1 MTYLIYA
8 LREIKSGFG
17 KTSLTDT
24 DSSQTQISNT
34 QLTSLI
40 NELVELP
47 DRTLSILD
55 DYHCIN
61 RQNIHDAVSNL
72 LEHAPPQVHFV
83 ISARADPP
91 LPIARLRGRG
101 QVTELRQNDLRF
113 TLDEAGEFL
122 AKNPSTDLSH
132 SDISALVT
140 RTEGWAAGLQM
151 AAASLVDQSDVSA
164 FEPEGFIRVF
174 LDHGTVLA
182 GLLETT
188 ISDTND
194 PRLLAYTHK
203 LLDAFFQPA
212 DLRMTTPKNGAMGP
226 IEPLSE
232 RELEVLGLLPSSL
245 SSTKMANELSISVN
259 TLRSH
264 LKNIYT
270 KLDAHSRYE
279 ASARAKEAGLL

>member
-1 MTYLIYA
+1 
-8 LREIKSGFG
+8 
-17 KTSLTDT
+17 
-24 DSSQTQISNT
+24 
-34 QLTSLI
+34 
-40 NELVELP
+40 
-47 DRTLSILD
+47 
-55 DYHCIN
+55 
-61 RQNIHDAVSNL
+61 
-72 LEHAPPQVHFV
+72 
-83 ISARADPP
+83 
-91 LPIARLRGRG
+91 
-101 QVTELRQNDLRF
+101 
-113 TLDEAGEFL
+113 
-122 AKNPSTDLSH
+122 
-132 SDISALVT
+132 
-140 RTEGWAAGLQM
+140 M

-203 LLDAFFQPA
+203 LLAAFFQPA